1 MMGGYGGYGRGGG
14 YGMMRG
20 GYGGYGP
27 PFGSELAMSY

>member
-1 MMGGYGGYGRGGG
+1 MMGGYGG

-27 PFGSELAMSY
+27 SFGSELAMSY